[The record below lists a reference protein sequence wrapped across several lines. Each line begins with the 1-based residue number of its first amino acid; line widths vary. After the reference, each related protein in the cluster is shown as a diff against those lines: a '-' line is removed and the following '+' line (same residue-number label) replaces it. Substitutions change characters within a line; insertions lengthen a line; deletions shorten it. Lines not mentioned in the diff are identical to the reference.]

1 MNYAIIKRENSPSG
15 GNTEDDTRRTASVRE
30 SVCAHHLTRRIRNS
44 QQNRFE
50 QIHVMKEELTGSLPV
65 GFLPPYSAATPRK
78 EWRKGFSS
86 ASYVWALSQFS
97 WVEIHPLSLLVQLGP
112 LASSQSCDPWWQIL
126 TPEPYLA
133 EPVPNGNWILG
144 ATVTRGKWWV
154 RRSLVRGSPKPV
166 PLSISLLV
174 NILRFNRISEVLSNL
189 KVYGPSGHAALSPS
203 LIHSFVK
210 YLLSTYCVDT
220 NCSHN

>member
-1 MNYAIIKRENSPSG
+1 MTQEERLLWEKVSVLTISPDESATL
-15 GNTEDDTRRTASVRE
+15 NRTG
-30 SVCAHHLTRRIRNS
+30 LNKFMWWKRNS
-44 QQNRFE
+44 QGLSQ
-50 QIHVMKEELTGSLPV
+50 QTLPV

-154 RRSLVRGSPKPV
+154 RRSLVGGSPKPV